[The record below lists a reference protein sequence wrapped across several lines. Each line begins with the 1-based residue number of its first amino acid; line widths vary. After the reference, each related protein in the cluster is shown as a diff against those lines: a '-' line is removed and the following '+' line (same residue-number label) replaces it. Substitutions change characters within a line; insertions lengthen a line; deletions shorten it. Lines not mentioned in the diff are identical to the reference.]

1 MTVSQSEFKKGTG
14 CKTNTALNSH
24 KNVKNKNKSTA
35 LTLSQNNSFTIYYI
49 CKTKF
54 ICKIICRYNKIQK
67 KNITGK
73 CSKMLLLVTVYL

>member
-1 MTVSQSEFKKGTG
+1 MNKWYNKVWKEPVSLKDYLFSRVSMTVSQSEFKKGIG

-49 CKTKF
+49 
-54 ICKIICRYNKIQK
+54 Y
-67 KNITGK
+67 
-73 CSKMLLLVTVYL
+73 M

>member
-1 MTVSQSEFKKGTG
+1 MNKWYNKVWKEPVSLKDYLFSRVSMTVSQSEFKKGTG

-49 CKTKF
+49 
-54 ICKIICRYNKIQK
+54 Y
-67 KNITGK
+67 
-73 CSKMLLLVTVYL
+73 M